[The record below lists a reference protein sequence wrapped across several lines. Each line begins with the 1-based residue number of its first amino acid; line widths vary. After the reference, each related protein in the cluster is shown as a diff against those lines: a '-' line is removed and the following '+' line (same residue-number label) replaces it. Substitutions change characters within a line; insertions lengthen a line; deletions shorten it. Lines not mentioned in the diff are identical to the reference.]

1 MIGSYHDK
9 ATEKVAAGNYSPRIP
24 KDIRR
29 RAKMRLDR
37 ITAAVRLE
45 DLRVPSSHELE
56 ALEGRRRG
64 QHSIGINDQWRIC
77 FRWKDGNGYEVEIA
91 DYHK

>member
-9 ATEKVAAGNYSPRIP
+9 DTEKVAAGNYPLHIPR
-24 KDIRR
+24 DIRR

-37 ITAAVRLE
+37 ITAAVRLQ

-56 ALEGRRRG
+56 VLEGKRRG
-64 QHSIGINDQWRIC
+64 QHGIGIDDQWRIGPSSS
-77 FRWKDGNGYEVEIA
+77 W
-91 DYHK
+91 